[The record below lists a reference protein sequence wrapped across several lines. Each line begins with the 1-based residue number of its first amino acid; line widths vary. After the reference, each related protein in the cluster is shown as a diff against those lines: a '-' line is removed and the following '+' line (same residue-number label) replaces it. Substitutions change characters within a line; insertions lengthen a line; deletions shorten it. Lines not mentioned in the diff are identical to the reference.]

1 MNLYYD
7 LTTFIDQ
14 TSAINRVY
22 RSILYNIKVL
32 IKLPIRT
39 NNNKIRNALGIPDIK
54 IYLYLRLQ
62 KLKYKYEMNFK
73 EKLTF
78 YDKIKVSNSI
88 IDNLNEIWQNIEI
101 NINFLNRLYNR
112 IYNWYVDGDHL
123 LLRFIL
129 GRGAFRNDI
138 ND

>member
-78 YDKIKVSNSI
+78 YDKIEISNSI
-88 IDNLNEIWQNIEI
+88 IDNLNEI
-101 NINFLNRLYNR
+101 
-112 IYNWYVDGDHL
+112 GK
-123 LLRFIL
+123 IL
-129 GRGAFRNDI
+129 Q
-138 ND
+138 